1 MSNKLTIDDAFEE
14 IKNLNDNFDIL
25 IDSPE
30 DFNHEYLRGQ
40 VEIMSYTIDDEN
52 FSPEEI
58 REELWNRI
66 NSIIGKEPTLNNLI
80 DIRTEG
86 LEDFDARDIK
96 FIARSR
102 NGEEYRD
109 FKVNKIITDVLVD
122 PGAYENVPYIILEF

>member
-52 FSPEEI
+52 LSPEEI

-66 NSIIGKEPTLNNLI
+66 NSIIGKDPTLNNLI
-80 DIRTEG
+80 DIRTES
-86 LEDFDARDIK
+86 LEDYDARDIK

-102 NGEEYRD
+102 DGEDYRD
-109 FKVNKIITDVLVD
+109 FKVNKIITDILVD
-122 PGAYENVPYIILEF
+122 PGADESVPYIILEF